1 MKIWDSHNHWM
12 PPEVAENTTF
22 FKVHWSDSDALL
34 KALDSAQI
42 EKAVLLYPTSDAHL
56 NMGGWADVCSVYN
69 QEVAKKVKQHPDRFI
84 GAGILPVD
92 SPDKMVDEVVRIKEL
107 GLSALSLASSYD
119 GKFLDDEMFLGVFEM
134 AEKQGLPVFVHSQIM
149 NPIGFER
156 VKDPLLMPVLEYV
169 FDVTMCAGK
178 LMMEGVF
185 ARFPKLKFVFAH
197 FAGIM
202 PFVGD
207 RFDATYSMLRTR
219 NIVKDLGAQPT
230 EILKNIFVDASG
242 TKSKAMLNMALE
254 FFGPTRIIWGS
265 DFPAKRDLAESINTV
280 KALDIKDKS
289 KQAILSENIKSIFK
303 RDNNLR
309 NAMT

>member
-22 FKVHWSDSDALL
+22 FKANWSDVDLLL
-34 KALDSAQI
+34 KALDSSGI

-56 NMGGWADVCSVYN
+56 KMGGWSKVCLAYN
-69 QEVAKKVKQHPDRFI
+69 QKISELVKKYPDRFI

-92 SPDKMVDEVVRIKEL
+92 KPGEMTKELARIKDL

-119 GKFLDDEMFLGVFEM
+119 GRFLDDEIFSSVFEQ
-134 AEKQGLPVFVHSQIM
+134 AEKENLPIFVHSQII

-178 LMMEGVF
+178 LMMSGVF
-185 ARFPKLKFVFAH
+185 SRFPKLKFVFAH
-197 FAGIM
+197 FAGVM

-207 RFDATYSMLRTR
+207 RFDSTYSMLRSR
-219 NIVKDLGAQPT
+219 NIVKDLGNMPSN
-230 EILKNIFVDASG
+230 ILKNIFVDTSG
-242 TKSKAMLNMALE
+242 TKSFEMLNIALE
-254 FFGPTRIIWGS
+254 FFGPKRILWGS
-265 DFPAKRDLAESINTV
+265 DFPAKRELTKSIET
-280 KALDIKDKS
+280 IKNLKLEDKS
-289 KQAILSENIKSIFK
+289 KQAILAENIVSMFK
-303 RDNNLR
+303 
-309 NAMT
+309 